1 MIAIVDLPL
10 RGTNTITGHDVLVI
24 ALALARQEVGN
35 TAAENFLVVY
45 VDQDGSLG
53 QARLDEVNIN
63 WRFNDRTRKWVDVDT
78 GEEIEE
84 ADGQSTD

>member
-1 MIAIVDLPL
+1 MIATIDLPL
-10 RGTNTITGHDVLVI
+10 RGTNTVNGHDVLVI

-35 TAAENFLVVY
+35 TADENFRVVY
-45 VDQDGSLG
+45 VDQDGSMG
-53 QARLDEVNIN
+53 QARLDEININ

-84 ADGQSTD
+84 ADGEGKD